1 MHLLAQRE
9 ARRGRRRATA
19 GCIRRAGHEH
29 LLIPSDF
36 VASSQQSLRLPPYLE
51 ERAIERPAT
60 GREAREDRGRMAAA
74 REECPTRARGGI
86 MTPRGLLTTIGA
98 TALGFGLVIGA
109 APAIPD
115 VFAQEATPPAIEAP
129 TQSAQGQ
136 RIDFEAQRAQA
147 YDSFVASLASELGSD
162 EAAVDAA
169 IRTALT
175 EQVDERATA
184 GDLGAEQAAAMKA
197 VIDVSEAPLFLGF
210 GDRGGMH
217 SFADYDGR
225 HGPGGRDG
233 DDDRDRDG

>member
-60 GREAREDRGRMAAA
+60 GREAHEDRGRMAAA
-74 REECPTRARGGI
+74 REKCPTRARGGI

-98 TALGFGLVIGA
+98 TALGFGLIIGG
-109 APAIPD
+109 APAMPD
-115 VFAQEATPPAIEAP
+115 VFAQEATTPAAEAP
-129 TQSAQGQ
+129 AQTEQ
-136 RIDFEAQRAQA
+136 QQKADFEAQRAQA
-147 YDSFVASLASELGSD
+147 YDSFVAALASELGSD

-175 EQVDERATA
+175 QQVDERAAA
-184 GDLGAEQAAAMKA
+184 GDIGVEQAAAMKA
-197 VIDVSEAPLFLGF
+197 VIEVSQAPLFLGF
-210 GDRGGMH
+210 GGHGMRGFDGHDRQ
-217 SFADYDGR
+217 
-225 HGPGGRDG
+225 GPGGRIG
-233 DDDRDRDG
+233 DDDR